1 MNRMHARLTV
11 HRPRQCRCCCCWWSW
26 WWCGSGQ
33 LGFQA
38 GLVARKTRQSV
49 GSHK

>member
-1 MNRMHARLTV
+1 MHARLTLP
-11 HRPRQCRCCCCWWSW
+11 RPRQCCCCYCCCCWSW
-26 WWCGSGQ
+26 WRCGSGQ
-33 LGFQA
+33 LDFQA